1 MKFQSLIP
9 ILLLVLASTSCKPK
23 PENQPPATADTPPPA
38 TAAITDRE
46 WSLIQLGENSSPKG
60 NGGKP
65 VTMTLASAETRASG
79 NAGCNRYSG
88 PYTLSGSG
96 LTFGPA
102 ISTKMACNEGM
113 DVETAFLG
121 MLPNVT
127 SYQATDSSL
136 TLMGSSGPLARF
148 R

>member
-1 MKFQSLIP
+1 MRMRNSIV
-9 ILLLVLASTSCKPK
+9 VLTLALAGAGCKPA
-23 PENQPPATADTPPPA
+23 PSAIT
-38 TAAITDRE
+38 ITDRD
-46 WSLIQLGENSSPKG
+46 WNLVQLGDNLSPTG

-65 VTMTLASAETRASG
+65 VTLTLASAETRASG

-88 PYTLSGSG
+88 PYTLSGAS
-96 LTFGPA
+96 LSFGPA

-113 DVETAFLG
+113 DVEMAYLS

-127 SYQATDSSL
+127 SFQATDSTLVL
-136 TLMGSSGPLARF
+136 TGANGELARF

>member
-1 MKFQSLIP
+1 MKMHSLIP
-9 ILLLVLASTSCKPK
+9 VLLLTLVASSCKPK
-23 PENQPPATADTPPPA
+23 PENQPPATDTPIPA
-38 TAAITDRE
+38 ASSITDRE
-46 WSLIQLGENSSPKG
+46 WSLVQLGENSSPMG

-65 VTMTLASAETRASG
+65 VTMSLASAEARASG

-88 PYTLSGSG
+88 PYTLSGTG

-102 ISTKMACNEGM
+102 ISTKMACSEGM
-113 DVETAFLG
+113 AIETAFLG

-136 TLMGSSGPLARF
+136 TLLGSTGPLARF